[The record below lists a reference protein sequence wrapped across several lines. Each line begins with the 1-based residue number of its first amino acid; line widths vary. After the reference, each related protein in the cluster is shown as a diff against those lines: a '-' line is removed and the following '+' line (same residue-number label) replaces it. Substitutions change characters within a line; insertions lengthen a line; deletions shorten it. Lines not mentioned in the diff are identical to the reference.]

1 VEKMLS
7 PAGMDKKRVAPSLW
21 SVDSGYRS
29 GSVFSNSLDDLI
41 LNQQVLITYCLPIG
55 TETDG
60 PKITS
65 HPTLPNRHLHSPIEE
80 HTEEPTIDPTFTDL
94 NDLDTENTS
103 FFLPKIERDGET
115 CLQCEFWKIT
125 NPEEN
130 IKCEDCRIPEIVEP
144 VLLVYTNGSSQYN
157 DTVTYPRSS
166 RKIRGTAL
174 NTDIASRC
182 SACELSTLIDPS
194 GPSSC
199 QTCSSNPNLLSP
211 RSPSSPNYKVRR
223 SRAGRNSKLPLRALN
238 QLQAWLDAHQ
248 DNPYPSAEVKRQ
260 LAQECGITEKQIN
273 TWMTNAR
280 ARQLNPLDTYLSSSC
295 SDDGAHESDIAS
307 AADTPIYATGFSYL
321 SENHAPARRAGSVSG
336 SSAFS
341 AGNTRPQPSRR
352 GKKKNYR
359 RNNQASI
366 SELNSPT
373 STVSPVTPVRGNAT
387 HSEQEMWQCTFCHTH
402 LVPKSWRRHEET
414 QHRPKAEWTCMLYGP
429 RLSFPSRSNSNTHT
443 SNSSSCCAFCMLPN
457 PPSSHYSTHHRI
469 TECSIRPLS
478 ERTFYR
484 PDHLR
489 QHVKNFHNAALFESV
504 QSRWKRKAEEKD
516 KGYTCG
522 FCGVWLES
530 WDKREGHIA
539 GHFKEGATM
548 EGWVDPEVWE
558 MRKKGGD
565 GGVEMDVDVR
575 MDTCKG
581 KGKGKG
587 KMQKE
592 KAIKEQEKDNTHM
605 SGLARLSRT
614 FSFSRRSTRK
624 IETPHHAHT
633 LPPTSFANSFAPIPV
648 SMPANIPFSY
658 PLQNTYSTT
667 PVLPNINIDPLM
679 PMDVDLGYGN
689 IMDWPQYS
697 TGDVGLAMTMTEDV
711 NTQFGTAYDPDLDR
725 ALAEYGNTIGN
736 PGCGNGWGQG

>member
-1 VEKMLS
+1 V
-7 PAGMDKKRVAPSLW
+7 
-21 SVDSGYRS
+21 
-29 GSVFSNSLDDLI
+29 
-41 LNQQVLITYCLPIG
+41 
-55 TETDG
+55 
-60 PKITS
+60 
-65 HPTLPNRHLHSPIEE
+65 
-80 HTEEPTIDPTFTDL
+80 
-94 NDLDTENTS
+94 
-103 FFLPKIERDGET
+103 
-115 CLQCEFWKIT
+115 
-125 NPEEN
+125 
-130 IKCEDCRIPEIVEP
+130 
-144 VLLVYTNGSSQYN
+144 LVYTNGSSQYN
-157 DTVTYPRSS
+157 NAVAYLRSPRMT
-166 RKIRGTAL
+166 RGTGL

-199 QTCSSNPNLLSP
+199 QTCSPNPNLLSP
-211 RSPSSPNYKVRR
+211 ISPSSPDCQVRR

-248 DNPYPSAEVKRQ
+248 DHPYPTAEVKRQ

-295 SDDGAHESDIAS
+295 SDDGAQESDIAS
-307 AADTPIYATGFSYL
+307 AADTPIYTTGFSYL
-321 SENHAPARRAGSVSG
+321 SENHAPGRVAGSVSG

-359 RNNQASI
+359 RNNQSPI

-373 STVSPVTPVRGNAT
+373 SPVTPVRGIAT
-387 HSEQEMWQCTFCHTH
+387 NSEQEAWQCTFCQTH
-402 LVPKSWRRHEET
+402 LAPKSWRRHEET
-414 QHRPKAEWTCMLYGP
+414 QHKPKAEWTCMLDGP
-429 RLSFPSRSNSNTHT
+429 HLSALSRSNSNSQT
-443 SNSSSCCAFCMLPN
+443 SYSSSFCAFCMLTN

-469 TECSIRPLS
+469 IECSKRPLT

-489 QHVKNFHNAALFESV
+489 QHVKNFHNAKLFEPV

-558 MRKKGGD
+558 MRKRDGD
-565 GGVEMDVDVR
+565 EDVEMDVDAR
-575 MDTCKG
+575 MDTDNGKGKCKAKG
-581 KGKGKG
+581 KGKL
-587 KMQKE
+587 QKE
-592 KAIKEQEKDNTHM
+592 KPTKEQEKDDTHI

-624 IETPHHAHT
+624 FDTPTHAHT
-633 LPPTSFANSFAPIPV
+633 LPPTAFANSFAPIPV
-648 SMPANIPFSY
+648 SMPPTTPFSY
-658 PLQNTYSTT
+658 PLQTTYTTT
-667 PVLPNINIDPLM
+667 PRLPDINIDPLM
-679 PMDVDLGYGN
+679 PMDVDLAYGN
-689 IMDWPQYS
+689 LIGWPQYS
-697 TGDVGLAMTMTEDV
+697 SGDVGLGLTMAEDV
-711 NTQFGTAYDPDLDR
+711 NTQFGTAYNPDLET
-725 ALAEYGNTIGN
+725 ALAEYPNQIGN